1 MGSNIKD
8 VDEIIKL
15 SESRH
20 TPDKM
25 AYQHIIHQGDKLIRA
40 RAIEQK
46 TDAKFEIP
54 AMILFKPYYDR
65 DELARR
71 VYLHYKRINFSCKL
85 DKYMIRLSWGK
96 NDSEEDSESESES
109 DESESDESDES
120 VDSDSDSDT
129 DTKTKK
135 KINIDKSSNL
145 SKRASK
151 FAK

>member
-8 VDEIIKL
+8 VGEIIKL

-96 NDSEEDSESESES
+96 KDSESESES
-109 DESESDESDES
+109 DESDESDES

>member
-109 DESESDESDES
+109 ESDESDES

-151 FAK
+151 FSK

>member
-8 VDEIIKL
+8 VGEIIKL

-96 NDSEEDSESESES
+96 KDSDSDS
-109 DESESDESDES
+109 DESDGSDESNESDES

>member
-8 VDEIIKL
+8 VNEIIKL

-40 RAIEQK
+40 RAMEQK

-71 VYLHYKRINFSCKL
+71 VYLHYKRINFTCKL
-85 DKYMIRLSWGK
+85 DKYLIRL
-96 NDSEEDSESESES
+96 
-109 DESESDESDES
+109 
-120 VDSDSDSDT
+120 
-129 DTKTKK
+129 
-135 KINIDKSSNL
+135 
-145 SKRASK
+145 
-151 FAK
+151 

>member
-25 AYQHIIHQGDKLIRA
+25 AYQHIIQQGDKLIRA

-96 NDSEEDSESESES
+96 KDSEEDS
-109 DESESDESDES
+109 DSESDESDES